1 MADELTDYLMGDN
14 LFRQLV
20 VKTPSGTKQPKM
32 TIGALLE
39 SIELL
44 RWEKDSLSDEQQSAL
59 ATIEQTV
66 DLNRK
71 SFAQQWQAH
80 LRRELKGLLNSWR
93 WYLDDAGRSSEA
105 RENYAREV
113 HIRTRID
120 LMMRALAAD
129 ASLADSRRQLAD
141 LDTRLRGMMQGSTY
155 VGSRDEI
162 SHYPASQAWWLYGQ
176 PGRRVARSRGD
187 KVVRQSPG
195 VQTGLPR
202 PRGDT

>member
-1 MADELTDYLMGDN
+1 MDKQHLETTLTITQAMADELTDYLMGDS

-20 VKTPSGTKQPKM
+20 VKTSRGTKQPKM

-44 RWEKDSLSDEQQSAL
+44 RWEKDSLSGVQQAAL
-59 ATIEQTV
+59 AAIEQTV
-66 DLNRK
+66 DLKRS

-80 LRRELKGLLNSWR
+80 LRRELKGLLDSWR

-105 RENYAREV
+105 RENYDREV

-120 LMMRALAAD
+120 LVMRALAGD
-129 ASLADSRRQLAD
+129 ASLADSRRQLGD
-141 LDTRLRGMMQGSTY
+141 LDARLRGMMQGNTY
-155 VGSRDEI
+155 VGARDER

-176 PGRRVARSRGD
+176 PGG
-187 KVVRQSPG
+187 
-195 VQTGLPR
+195 
-202 PRGDT
+202 